1 MLIWSIYHSG
11 SFDSY
16 KEENLTLCRDMW
28 NDVYCFLPREI
39 RDPRGGGAT
48 VFYPGQKG
56 KGITNDN
63 IICESIRLRYL
74 REGGEY
80 YELLTTREQQLK
92 TAAEKAGILFGRTHQ
107 RINGVVLLQRKKRAR
122 HADRRSLFRQPKSI

>member
-1 MLIWSIYHSG
+1 MAHFSETKEFDFDGMLIWSIYHSG
-11 SFDSY
+11 TFDSY

-28 NDVYCFLPREI
+28 NDIYCFLPGEI
-39 RDPRGGGAT
+39 WDPRGGGAT
-48 VFYPGQKG
+48 FFYPGQKG

-92 TAAEKAGILFGRTHQ
+92 TAAEKRASIRTHSST
-107 RINGVVLLQRKKRAR
+107 N
-122 HADRRSLFRQPKSI
+122 